1 MTYMKAK
8 KSYSVCVNMADPKP
22 SRRYSNE
29 NNTLAHVA
37 HIAYAGVMACNA
49 PNAADVLANA
59 ATDATSRGERLR

>member
-49 PNAADVLANA
+49 PNAADA
-59 ATDATSRGERLR
+59 ERF

>member
-37 HIAYAGVMACNA
+37 HSAYAGVMACNA
-49 PNAADVLANA
+49 PNAADA
-59 ATDATSRGERLR
+59 ERF